1 MNNKRVIMDKKIAVV
16 TGGNRGIGFQICRDI
31 AKKGIKVLL
40 TARNIEKG
48 MESAE
53 ILQSEGLDVTFYELD
68 VSSAESIDTF
78 YNRVA
83 EEFGRIDVLVNNAA
97 IIPDAR
103 SSGLSV
109 EIQELQVSLETN
121 VYGIILLSQ
130 KIITLMIKN
139 NYGRIINMSS
149 GMGQFADMGSG
160 YLAYRISKTAVNTIT
175 KVLANETDSHNIQ
188 INSADPGWVKTEM
201 GGAGASLS
209 VEEGADTIV
218 WLSTQPDDSPTGMFY
233 KKRKIIPW

>member
-1 MNNKRVIMDKKIAVV
+1 MDKKIAVV
-16 TGGNRGIGFQICRDI
+16 TGGNRGIGFQVCRDI
-31 AKKGIKVLL
+31 AKRGIKVLL
-40 TARNIEKG
+40 TARNSEKG

-103 SSGLSV
+103 SSGLSL

-188 INSADPGWVKTEM
+188 INSVDPGWVKTEM

-233 KKRKIIPW
+233 KKREIIPW

>member
-1 MNNKRVIMDKKIAVV
+1 MDKKIAVV
-16 TGGNRGIGFQICRDI
+16 TGGNRGIGFQVCRDI

-40 TARNIEKG
+40 TARNSEKG

-103 SSGLSV
+103 SSGLSL

-160 YLAYRISKTAVNTIT
+160 FLAYRISKTAVNTIT

-188 INSADPGWVKTEM
+188 INSVDPGWVKTEM
-201 GGAGASLS
+201 GGTGASLS

>member
-1 MNNKRVIMDKKIAVV
+1 MDKKIAAV

-31 AKKGIKVLL
+31 ANKDLKVLL
-40 TARNIEKG
+40 TARNSEKG
-48 MESAE
+48 AESAK
-53 ILQSEGLDVTFYELD
+53 ILQDEGLDVTFYELD
-68 VSSAESIDTF
+68 VSSAESIDNF
-78 YNRVA
+78 ASRVTK
-83 EEFGRIDVLVNNAA
+83 EFSRIDVLVNNAA

-121 VYGIILLSQ
+121 VYGIIQLSQ
-130 KIITLMIKN
+130 KIIPLMIKN
-139 NYGRIINMSS
+139 NYGRIINLSS

-175 KVLANETDSHNIQ
+175 KVLANETDSYNIQ
-188 INSADPGWVKTEM
+188 INSVDPGWVKTEM

-218 WLSTQPDDSPTGMFY
+218 WLSTRPDNSPTGMFY
-233 KKRKIIPW
+233 KKREIISW

>member
-1 MNNKRVIMDKKIAVV
+1 MDKKIAAV

-31 AKKGIKVLL
+31 ANKDLKVLL
-40 TARNIEKG
+40 TARNSEKG
-48 MESAE
+48 AESAK
-53 ILQSEGLDVTFYELD
+53 ILQDEGLDVTFYELD
-68 VSSAESIDTF
+68 VSSAESIDNF
-78 YNRVA
+78 VSRVTK
-83 EEFGRIDVLVNNAA
+83 EFSRIDVLVNNAA

-121 VYGIILLSQ
+121 VYGIIQLSQ
-130 KIITLMIKN
+130 KIIPLMIKN
-139 NYGRIINMSS
+139 NYGRIINLSS

-175 KVLANETDSHNIQ
+175 KVLANETDSYNIQ
-188 INSADPGWVKTEM
+188 INSVDPGWVQTEM

-218 WLSTQPDDSPTGMFY
+218 WLSTRPDNSPTGMFY
-233 KKRKIIPW
+233 KKREIISW

>member
-1 MNNKRVIMDKKIAVV
+1 MDKKIAVV
-16 TGGNRGIGFQICRDI
+16 TGGNRGIGFQVCRDI
-31 AKKGIKVLL
+31 AKKGFKVLL
-40 TARNIEKG
+40 TARNSEKG

-103 SSGLSV
+103 SSGLSL

-188 INSADPGWVKTEM
+188 INSVDPGWVKTEM

-233 KKRKIIPW
+233 KKREIIPW

>member
-1 MNNKRVIMDKKIAVV
+1 MDKKIAAV

-31 AKKGIKVLL
+31 ANKDLKVLL
-40 TARNIEKG
+40 TARNSEKG
-48 MESAE
+48 AESAK
-53 ILQSEGLDVTFYELD
+53 ILQDEGLDVTFYELD
-68 VSSAESIDTF
+68 VSSAESIDNF
-78 YNRVA
+78 VSRVKK
-83 EEFGRIDVLVNNAA
+83 EFSRIDVLVNNAA

-121 VYGIILLSQ
+121 VYGIIRLSQ
-130 KIITLMIKN
+130 KIIPLMIKN
-139 NYGRIINMSS
+139 NYGRIINLSS

-175 KVLANETDSHNIQ
+175 KVLANETDSYNIQ
-188 INSADPGWVKTEM
+188 INSVDPGWVKTEM
-201 GGAGASLS
+201 GGAGASSS

-218 WLSTQPDDSPTGMFY
+218 WLSTRPDNSPTGMFY
-233 KKRKIIPW
+233 KKREIISW

>member
-1 MNNKRVIMDKKIAVV
+1 MDKKIAAV

-31 AKKGIKVLL
+31 ANKDLKVLL
-40 TARNIEKG
+40 TARNSEKG
-48 MESAE
+48 AESAK
-53 ILQSEGLDVTFYELD
+53 ILQDEGLDVTFYELD
-68 VSSAESIDTF
+68 VSSAESIDNF
-78 YNRVA
+78 VSRVKK
-83 EEFGRIDVLVNNAA
+83 EFSRIDVLVNNAA

-121 VYGIILLSQ
+121 VYGIIQLSQ
-130 KIITLMIKN
+130 KIIQLMIKN
-139 NYGRIINMSS
+139 NYGRIINLSS

-175 KVLANETDSHNIQ
+175 KVLANETDSYNIQ
-188 INSADPGWVKTEM
+188 INSVDPGWVKTEM

-218 WLSTQPDDSPTGMFY
+218 WLSTRPDNSPTGMFY
-233 KKRKIIPW
+233 KKREIISW

>member
-1 MNNKRVIMDKKIAVV
+1 MDKKIAAV
-16 TGGNRGIGFQICRDI
+16 TGGNRGLGFQVCRDI
-31 AKKGIKVLL
+31 AKNGLKVLL
-40 TARNIEKG
+40 TARNSEKG
-48 MESAE
+48 IESE
-53 ILQSEGLDVTFYELD
+53 KILQSEGLDVTFFELD
-68 VSSAESIDTF
+68 VSSAESIDNFVTL
-78 YNRVA
+78 VT

-121 VYGIILLSQ
+121 VYGIIQLSQ
-130 KIITLMIKN
+130 KIIPLMIKN
-139 NYGRIINMSS
+139 NYGRIINLSS

-188 INSADPGWVKTEM
+188 INSVDPGWVKTEM

-218 WLSTQPDDSPTGMFY
+218 WLSTQPDNSPTGMFY
-233 KKRKIIPW
+233 KKREIISW

>member
-1 MNNKRVIMDKKIAVV
+1 MDKKIAAV

-31 AKKGIKVLL
+31 ANKGLKVLL
-40 TARNIEKG
+40 TARNSEKG
-48 MESAE
+48 AESAK
-53 ILQSEGLDVTFYELD
+53 ILQDEGLDVTFYELD
-68 VSSAESIDTF
+68 VSSAESIDNFVT
-78 YNRVA
+78 RVTK
-83 EEFGRIDVLVNNAA
+83 EFGRIDVLVNNAA

-109 EIQELQVSLETN
+109 EIQELQISLETN
-121 VYGIILLSQ
+121 VYSIIQLSQ
-130 KIITLMIKN
+130 KIIPLMIKN

-175 KVLANETDSHNIQ
+175 KVLANETDSYNIQ
-188 INSADPGWVKTEM
+188 INSVDPGWVKTEM

-218 WLSTQPDDSPTGMFY
+218 WLSTRPDNSPTGMFY
-233 KKRKIIPW
+233 KKREIISW

>member
-1 MNNKRVIMDKKIAVV
+1 VDKKIAAV

-31 AKKGIKVLL
+31 ANKDLKVLL
-40 TARNIEKG
+40 TARNSEQG
-48 MESAE
+48 AESAK
-53 ILQSEGLDVTFYELD
+53 ILQEEGLDVTFYELD
-68 VSSAESIDTF
+68 VSSAESIDNFVT
-78 YNRVA
+78 RVTK
-83 EEFGRIDVLVNNAA
+83 EFSRIDVLVNNAA

-121 VYGIILLSQ
+121 VYGIIQLSQ
-130 KIITLMIKN
+130 KIIPLMIKN
-139 NYGRIINMSS
+139 NYGRIINLSS

-175 KVLANETDSHNIQ
+175 KVLANETDSYNIQ
-188 INSADPGWVKTEM
+188 INSVDPGWVKTKM

-218 WLSTQPDDSPTGMFY
+218 WLSTRPDNSPTGKFY
-233 KKRKIIPW
+233 KKREIISW

>member
-1 MNNKRVIMDKKIAVV
+1 MDKKIAAV

-31 AKKGIKVLL
+31 ANKDLKVLL
-40 TARNIEKG
+40 TARNSEKG
-48 MESAE
+48 AESAK
-53 ILQSEGLDVTFYELD
+53 ILQDEGLDVTFYELD
-68 VSSAESIDTF
+68 VSSAESIDNF
-78 YNRVA
+78 VSRVTK
-83 EEFGRIDVLVNNAA
+83 EFSRIDVLVNNAA

-121 VYGIILLSQ
+121 VYGIIQLSQ
-130 KIITLMIKN
+130 KIIPLMIKN
-139 NYGRIINMSS
+139 NYGRIINLSS

-175 KVLANETDSHNIQ
+175 KVLANETDSYNIQ
-188 INSADPGWVKTEM
+188 INSVDPGWVKTEM
-201 GGAGASLS
+201 GGAGASSS

-218 WLSTQPDDSPTGMFY
+218 WLSTRPDNSPTGMFY
-233 KKRKIIPW
+233 KKREIISW

>member
-1 MNNKRVIMDKKIAVV
+1 MDKKIAVV
-16 TGGNRGIGFQICRDI
+16 TGGNRGIGFQVCRDI
-31 AKKGIKVLL
+31 AKKGFKVLL
-40 TARNIEKG
+40 TARNSEKG
-48 MESAE
+48 MEFAE

-103 SSGLSV
+103 SSGLSL

-188 INSADPGWVKTEM
+188 INSVDPGWVKTEM

>member
-1 MNNKRVIMDKKIAVV
+1 MDKKIAAV

-31 AKKGIKVLL
+31 ANKDLKVLL
-40 TARNIEKG
+40 TARNSEKG
-48 MESAE
+48 AKSAK
-53 ILQSEGLDVTFYELD
+53 ILQDEGLDVTFYELD
-68 VSSAESIDTF
+68 VSSAESIDNF
-78 YNRVA
+78 VSRVTK
-83 EEFGRIDVLVNNAA
+83 EFSRIDVLVNNAA
-97 IIPDAR
+97 IIPDSR

-121 VYGIILLSQ
+121 VYGVIQLSQ
-130 KIITLMIKN
+130 KIIPLMIKN
-139 NYGRIINMSS
+139 NYGRIINLSS

-175 KVLANETDSHNIQ
+175 KVLANETDSYNIQ
-188 INSADPGWVKTEM
+188 INSVDPGWVKTEM

-218 WLSTQPDDSPTGMFY
+218 WLSTRPDNSPTGMFY
-233 KKRKIIPW
+233 KKREIISW

>member
-1 MNNKRVIMDKKIAVV
+1 MDKKIAVV
-16 TGGNRGIGFQICRDI
+16 TGGNRGIGFQVCRDI
-31 AKKGIKVLL
+31 AKKGFKVLL
-40 TARNIEKG
+40 TARNSEKG
-48 MESAE
+48 MESSG
-53 ILQSEGLDVTFYELD
+53 ILQSEGLDVSFYELD

-103 SSGLSV
+103 SSGLSL

-188 INSADPGWVKTEM
+188 INSVDPGWVKTEM

>member
-1 MNNKRVIMDKKIAVV
+1 MDKKIAVV
-16 TGGNRGIGFQICRDI
+16 TGGNRGIGFQVCRDI
-31 AKKGIKVLL
+31 AKRGIKVLL
-40 TARNIEKG
+40 TARNSEKG

-103 SSGLSV
+103 SSGLSL

-160 YLAYRISKTAVNTIT
+160 YLAYRISKTGVNTVT

-188 INSADPGWVKTEM
+188 INSVDPGWVKTEM

-233 KKRKIIPW
+233 KKREIIPW

>member
-1 MNNKRVIMDKKIAVV
+1 MDKKIAVV
-16 TGGNRGIGFQICRDI
+16 TGGNRGIGFQVCRDI
-31 AKKGIKVLL
+31 AKKGFKVLL
-40 TARNIEKG
+40 TARNSEKG

-103 SSGLSV
+103 SSGLSL

-188 INSADPGWVKTEM
+188 INSVDPGGVKTEM

-218 WLSTQPDDSPTGMFY
+218 WLSTQPDDSPTGMVY
-233 KKRKIIPW
+233 KKREIIPW

>member
-1 MNNKRVIMDKKIAVV
+1 MDKKIAAV

-31 AKKGIKVLL
+31 ANKDLKVLL
-40 TARNIEKG
+40 TARNSEKG
-48 MESAE
+48 AESAK
-53 ILQSEGLDVTFYELD
+53 ILQEEGLDVTFYELD
-68 VSSAESIDTF
+68 VSSAESIDNF
-78 YNRVA
+78 VSRVKK
-83 EEFGRIDVLVNNAA
+83 EFSRIDVLVNNAA

-121 VYGIILLSQ
+121 VYGIIQLSQ
-130 KIITLMIKN
+130 KIIQLMIKN
-139 NYGRIINMSS
+139 NYGRIINLSS

-175 KVLANETDSHNIQ
+175 KVLANETDSYNIQ
-188 INSADPGWVKTEM
+188 INSVDPGWVKTEM
-201 GGAGASLS
+201 GGAGASSS

-218 WLSTQPDDSPTGMFY
+218 WLSTRPDNSPTGMFY
-233 KKRKIIPW
+233 KKREIISW

>member
-1 MNNKRVIMDKKIAVV
+1 MDKKIAAV

-31 AKKGIKVLL
+31 ANKDLKVLL
-40 TARNIEKG
+40 TARNSEKG
-48 MESAE
+48 AESAK
-53 ILQSEGLDVTFYELD
+53 ILQDEGLDVTFYELD
-68 VSSAESIDTF
+68 VSSAESIDNF
-78 YNRVA
+78 VSRVTK
-83 EEFGRIDVLVNNAA
+83 EFSRIDVLVNNAA

-121 VYGIILLSQ
+121 VYGIIQLSQ
-130 KIITLMIKN
+130 KIIQLMIKN
-139 NYGRIINMSS
+139 NYGRIINLSS

-175 KVLANETDSHNIQ
+175 KVLANETDSYNIQ
-188 INSADPGWVKTEM
+188 INSVDPGWVKTEM

-218 WLSTQPDDSPTGMFY
+218 WLSTRPDNSPTGMFY
-233 KKRKIIPW
+233 KKREIISW

>member
-1 MNNKRVIMDKKIAVV
+1 MDKKIAAV
-16 TGGNRGIGFQICRDI
+16 TGGNRGIGFQVCRDL
-31 AKKGIKVLL
+31 AKKGLKVLL
-40 TARNIEKG
+40 TARNSERGI
-48 MESAE
+48 ESAK
-53 ILQSEGLDVTFYELD
+53 ILQGEGLDITFFELD
-68 VSSAESIDTF
+68 VSSADSIDTF
-78 YNRVA
+78 VTLA
-83 EEFGRIDVLVNNAA
+83 TEEFGRIDVLVNNAG

-121 VYGIILLSQ
+121 VYGIIQLSQ
-130 KIITLMIKN
+130 KIIPLMIKN
-139 NYGRIINMSS
+139 NYGRIINLSS

-175 KVLANETDSHNIQ
+175 KVLANETDSYNIQ
-188 INSADPGWVKTEM
+188 INSVDPGWVKTEM

-218 WLSTQPDDSPTGMFY
+218 WLSIQPDNSPTGMFY
-233 KKRKIIPW
+233 KKREIISW

>member
-1 MNNKRVIMDKKIAVV
+1 MDKKIAAV

-31 AKKGIKVLL
+31 ANKDLKVLL
-40 TARNIEKG
+40 TARNSEKG
-48 MESAE
+48 AESAK
-53 ILQSEGLDVTFYELD
+53 ILQDEGLDVTFYELD
-68 VSSAESIDTF
+68 VSSAESIDNF
-78 YNRVA
+78 VSRVKK
-83 EEFGRIDVLVNNAA
+83 EFSRIDVLVNNAA

-121 VYGIILLSQ
+121 VYGIIQLSQ
-130 KIITLMIKN
+130 KIIQLMIKN
-139 NYGRIINMSS
+139 NYGRIINLSS

-175 KVLANETDSHNIQ
+175 KVLANETDSYNIQ
-188 INSADPGWVKTEM
+188 INSVDPGWVKTEM

-209 VEEGADTIV
+209 AEEGADTIV
-218 WLSTQPDDSPTGMFY
+218 WLSTRPDNSPTGMFY
-233 KKRKIIPW
+233 KKREIISW

>member
-1 MNNKRVIMDKKIAVV
+1 MDKKIAVV
-16 TGGNRGIGFQICRDI
+16 TGGNRGIGFQVCRDI
-31 AKKGIKVLL
+31 AKKGFKVLL
-40 TARNIEKG
+40 TARNSEKG

-103 SSGLSV
+103 SSGLSL

-188 INSADPGWVKTEM
+188 INSVDPGWVKTEM

>member
-1 MNNKRVIMDKKIAVV
+1 MDKKIAVV
-16 TGGNRGIGFQICRDI
+16 TGGNRGIGFQVCRDI

-40 TARNIEKG
+40 TARNSEKG

-103 SSGLSV
+103 SSGLSL

-188 INSADPGWVKTEM
+188 INSVDPGWVKTEM

-233 KKRKIIPW
+233 KKREIIPW

>member
-1 MNNKRVIMDKKIAVV
+1 MDKKIVAV
-16 TGGNRGIGFQICRDI
+16 TGGNRGIGFQVCSDL
-31 AKKGIKVLL
+31 AKKGLKVLL
-40 TARNIEKG
+40 TARNCERGI
-48 MESAE
+48 ESANM
-53 ILQSEGLDVTFYELD
+53 LQGEGLDVTFFELD
-68 VSSAESIDTF
+68 VSSAESIDNFVTL
-78 YNRVA
+78 VT

-121 VYGIILLSQ
+121 VYGIIQLSQ
-130 KIITLMIKN
+130 KIIPLMIKN

-188 INSADPGWVKTEM
+188 INSVDPGWVKTEM

-218 WLSTQPDDSPTGMFY
+218 WLSTQPDNSPTGMFY
-233 KKRKIIPW
+233 KKREIISW